1 MTSVHIRG
9 TYRQSHSVI
18 DGNWECKVEQPKSEV
33 CFDHYNYIT
42 TITSLS
48 DTLLLT
54 IASYLDPPEIY
65 NLAQSCKRF
74 EMPST
79 ELSALHLLS
88 GPQKKP
94 AEISRK
100 YVVKSVASRLIQE
113 SLLHGVAN
121 VIQRAVNSL
130 SKGNKIVEFQEK
142 ELDLGRKVLLSGS
155 AAVQIATGKRFDNS
169 DLNFYCNRQSVPGFR
184 QLMRDC
190 GFCCMGIRPSPIPYD
205 TNTPRTIHHVEIFV
219 PSSGIETVPMKQVT
233 SEYYR
238 AWNALTAAAENDDE
252 VPRHLEDPSF
262 DFVNHRNLLLH
273 NFQRYGLRF
282 PRDYP
287 IALTP
292 QHNFTTR
299 EHDDINDQ
307 IGGSVQLAVCITCPT
322 QAIRQF
328 DMEICKANFDGRQ
341 VRIPSMN
348 HTFNS
353 QTNTGCYME
362 FINCYVPYFLSDIK
376 LYLVS
381 PYSITQRSYPI
392 ALGNVSD
399 TEVTDEMLIYIMQC
413 AVKTARNVDSQTQLA
428 VLGTNNFRMLY
439 GGGDGHLDYT
449 PRYFLGLHN
458 NLMRLLRRALRYIQ
472 RGIHVP
478 LSDNVKVLLDCT
490 IIPSAKRVRLK

>member
-1 MTSVHIRG
+1 MASVHIRG
-9 TYRQSHSVI
+9 TYQS
-18 DGNWECKVEQPKSEV
+18 GKWKCKVEQPKSEV
-33 CFDHYNYIT
+33 CSDHYNYMI

-54 IASYLDPPEIY
+54 IASYLNPPEMY

-88 GPQKKP
+88 GPKKKP
-94 AEISRK
+94 AENSRK
-100 YVVKSVASRLIQE
+100 NVVKSVASRLIQE

-121 VIQRAVNSL
+121 VIQRAINSL
-130 SKGNKIVEFQEK
+130 SKGKKIVEFQEK

-155 AAVQIATGKRFDNS
+155 AAVQIATGKQFDNF

-190 GFCCMGIRPSPIPYD
+190 GFCCMGIRPSPIPYCHHTD
-205 TNTPRTIHHVEIFV
+205 TPRTIHHIEIFV
-219 PSSGIETVPMKQVT
+219 PSSGIETVPIKKVT

-238 AWNALTAAAENDDE
+238 AWNAHAAAAENDDE
-252 VPRHLEDPSF
+252 VPRDLENPSF
-262 DFVNHRNLLLH
+262 DFMNHRNLLLH
-273 NFQRYGLRF
+273 KFQRHGQRF

-299 EHDDINDQ
+299 EHDENDDQ
-307 IGGSVQLAVCITCPT
+307 NGGSIQLAVCTTCPT

-328 DMEICKANFDGRQ
+328 DMEI
-341 VRIPSMN
+341 
-348 HTFNS
+348 
-353 QTNTGCYME
+353 
-362 FINCYVPYFLSDIK
+362 L
-376 LYLVS
+376 
-381 PYSITQRSYPI
+381 
-392 ALGNVSD
+392 
-399 TEVTDEMLIYIMQC
+399 
-413 AVKTARNVDSQTQLA
+413 KTARNVDSQTQLA

-490 IIPSAKRVRLK
+490 ITQSVKRARLKY

>member
-1 MTSVHIRG
+1 MASVHIRG
-9 TYRQSHSVI
+9 TYQS
-18 DGNWECKVEQPKSEV
+18 GKWKCKVEQPKSEV
-33 CFDHYNYIT
+33 CSDHYNYMI

-54 IASYLDPPEIY
+54 IASYLNPPEMY

-88 GPQKKP
+88 GPKKKP
-94 AEISRK
+94 AENSRK
-100 YVVKSVASRLIQE
+100 NVVKSVASRLIQE

-121 VIQRAVNSL
+121 VIQRAINSL
-130 SKGNKIVEFQEK
+130 SKGKKIVEFQEK

-155 AAVQIATGKRFDNS
+155 AAVQIATGKQFDNF

-190 GFCCMGIRPSPIPYD
+190 GFCCMGIRPSPIPYFHHTD
-205 TNTPRTIHHVEIFV
+205 TPRTIHHIEIFV
-219 PSSGIETVPMKQVT
+219 PSSGIETVPIKKVT

-238 AWNALTAAAENDDE
+238 AWNALAAAAENDDE
-252 VPRHLEDPSF
+252 VPRDLENPSF
-262 DFVNHRNLLLH
+262 DFMNHRNLLLH
-273 NFQRYGLRF
+273 KFQRYGQRF

-299 EHDDINDQ
+299 EHDENDDQ
-307 IGGSVQLAVCITCPT
+307 NGGSIQLAVCTTCPT

-328 DMEICKANFDGRQ
+328 DMEICKANFDGTQ
-341 VRIPSMN
+341 VRIPSMS

-353 QTNTGCYME
+353 QTNTGCYMK

-381 PYSITQRSYPI
+381 PYSITQRSYPN

-490 IIPSAKRVRLK
+490 IIQSVKRVRLKY